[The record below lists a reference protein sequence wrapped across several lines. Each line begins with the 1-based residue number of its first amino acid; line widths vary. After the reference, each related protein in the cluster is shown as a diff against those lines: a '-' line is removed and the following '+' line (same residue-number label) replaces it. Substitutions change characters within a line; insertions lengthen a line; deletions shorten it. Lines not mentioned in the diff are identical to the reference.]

1 MDNVI
6 DFPGT
11 CRHVHHRWRNIELSI
26 CGADASTTWTEDG
39 EEIDGAQAMA
49 ILFGDFDLTGCLEG
63 VGAPGA
69 AVLVYEPGRHGRAR
83 MEAFPA
89 HRWLEAMP
97 GLWFT
102 HDGRHLLLSPS
113 DPVMAENLTR

>member
-6 DFPGT
+6 DFPRT
-11 CRHVHHRWRNIELSI
+11 CRHVRHRWRNIELSI
-26 CGADASTTWTEDG
+26 CAEDASSAWTEDG
-39 EEIDGAQAMA
+39 EEIDGANAMA
-49 ILFGDFDLTGCLEG
+49 ILFGDFDLTGCLDG

-69 AVLVYEPGRHGRAR
+69 AVLVYSPGRRGHER
-83 MEAFPA
+83 MISFPR
-89 HRWLEAMP
+89 HEWLEATP

-113 DPVMAENLTR
+113 DPLMAENLTR